1 MQTTDTVRYS
11 AGRWILMIYAVIMI
25 LLGLPLL
32 VGGAWLVI
40 LGGSV
45 YYIIAGIGLIV
56 AGTLL
61 FRAQMA
67 GLWVY
72 VATFLLTI
80 IWGLAEVGLHG
91 WALIPWTVGPIILLI
106 ITLLFI
112 PVLRNGGTY
121 RTAEEI

>member
-1 MQTTDTVRYS
+1 MPTVAHRYS
-11 AGRWILMIYAVIMI
+11 AGRWILMVYAVILV

-32 VGGAWLVI
+32 IGGAWLVA

-45 YYIIAGIGLIV
+45 YYIIAGIGLIA
-56 AGTLL
+56 AGIFL
-61 FRAQMA
+61 FRARMV
-67 GLWVY
+67 GLWLY
-72 VATFLLTI
+72 LATFLLTV

-112 PVLRNGGTY
+112 PVLR
-121 RTAEEI
+121 REERMDDVMEA